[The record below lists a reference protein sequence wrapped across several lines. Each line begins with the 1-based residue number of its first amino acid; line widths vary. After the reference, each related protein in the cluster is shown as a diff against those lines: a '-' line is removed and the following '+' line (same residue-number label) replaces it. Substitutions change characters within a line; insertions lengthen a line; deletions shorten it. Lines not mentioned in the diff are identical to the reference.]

1 MIRLRGFRGPSH
13 LMHCANVVCQL
24 KKMEESHQEATEKEV
39 ERILGY
45 LKSYHQ
51 DDRELE
57 VGFTDAVLLHR
68 RVNDFFAHVCLA
80 CFTASPISYY
90 EFVID
95 PNSFSRT
102 VENIFHTSFLI
113 RVRSELK
120 LLIFQA
126 ELKDL
131 LQMAPELRTECT

>member
-1 MIRLRGFRGPSH
+1 MLKQLVHVF
-13 LMHCANVVCQL
+13 CQL

-45 LKSYHQ
+45 LKSYYQ
-51 DDRELE
+51 DDREF
-57 VGFTDAVLLHR
+57 V
-68 RVNDFFAHVCLA
+68 VNLQGCEHFISVIIICSCA
-80 CFTASPISYY
+80 CVSTSATSPISYY

-113 RVRSELK
+113 RVSYL
-120 LLIFQA
+120 
-126 ELKDL
+126 
-131 LQMAPELRTECT
+131 C